1 MWRFLS
7 TIEIHAN
14 EIGYHSTAHNT
25 DIVKNLLNTAYL
37 WAGVIAVIVIVV
49 AGFMYTMSQ
58 DDPGQVTRAKNT
70 LLGAIV
76 GLAIVLF
83 AFIITNTVMNGVLP
97 S

>member
-14 EIGYHSTAHNT
+14 EIGYQSSAKNT

-37 WAGVIAVIVIVV
+37 WAGVVAVIIIVV

-83 AFIITNTVMNGVLP
+83 AFVITNTVMNGVLP

>member
-1 MWRFLS
+1 MWHFFS
-7 TIEIHAN
+7 TIEIPAN
-14 EIGYHSTAHNT
+14 EIGYQSSAQNT

-83 AFIITNTVMNGVLP
+83 AFVITNTVMNGVLP

>member
-1 MWRFLS
+1 MWHFFS

-14 EIGYHSTAHNT
+14 EIGYQSSAQNT

-83 AFIITNTVMNGVLP
+83 AFVITNTVMNGVLP